1 MGRGGRGA
9 GGNNHLSPNPYFI
22 PCHPALL
29 FVNLINS
36 LCFKGCA
43 DYFDGVNYCPHTQLG
58 VTRGSM
64 PEKTFRVN
72 VYQVELTGNEDAHQL
87 PFHNAIEAAIG
98 LPLAQRYREV
108 NEKGRRLENY
118 ERRDGC
124 FLLNFVTGQYDGP
137 GRTSP
142 QAAVV
147 PIPLAP
153 NETFAYETAMLYAP
167 AERMVLVESSVG
179 GMGASA
185 VANYF
190 EAFANPDTNY
200 TLVP

>member
-1 MGRGGRGA
+1 
-9 GGNNHLSPNPYFI
+9 
-22 PCHPALL
+22 
-29 FVNLINS
+29 
-36 LCFKGCA
+36 
-43 DYFDGVNYCPHTQLG
+43 
-58 VTRGSM
+58 M